1 MTVKQIP
8 DYDLEEMIVVTAP
21 GQLRALADPLRG
33 TLLDLL
39 LERAATVTEMSLAV
53 DRPKSTVAYHV
64 NLLVDA
70 GLLRVVRTRRVRA
83 IEERYYGRV
92 ARTIYIGA
100 LHRDEDKQ
108 IVSSIN
114 GLAQAAAEAAPAHAI
129 DDLRCSLVHARIPR
143 EEVRNFWAA
152 VLELSRQFAQI
163 PRAGDQVYGFAAGL
177 YPTDAPTLPDRADG
191 PADLRP
197 PDLGGGAQLRL
208 LGLPD
213 GAEPGG
219 QAVPAGRG
227 RRRSRGLLAQ
237 AGQDPLQ
244 QLGVTRCGEGV
255 VVDAHQ
261 VGAGQVLEQHAGHAE
276 GHRAVRGEL
285 RDRLGADGGA
295 FVEPS
300 RLGQQPRRGALV
312 VPIDGDQRVQVRVSP
327 GLGPPAGKH
336 VGPHPGVS
344 DHCLLLPSPGCSF
357 VAGRRGAAASA
368 GARPSRPAAPSG
380 ARPRP
385 GPRRR

>member
-21 GQLRALADPLRG
+21 GQLRALADPLRS

-39 LERAATVTEMSLAV
+39 LERAATVTEMAVAV

-64 NLLVDA
+64 NLLVDS

-177 YPTDAPTLPDRADG
+177 YPTDAPTLPDRSDG

-197 PDLGGGAQLRL
+197 PDLGGGAAPPPGSAGWR
-208 LGLPD
+208 
-213 GAEPGG
+213 GAGRSGRPRRSRPTARSGPSRAGRPGPFAAAG
-219 QAVPAGRG
+219 GHAVRRG
-227 RRRSRGLLAQ
+227 RRR
-237 AGQDPLQ
+237 
-244 QLGVTRCGEGV
+244 
-255 VVDAHQ
+255 
-261 VGAGQVLEQHAGHAE
+261 
-276 GHRAVRGEL
+276 
-285 RDRLGADGGA
+285 
-295 FVEPS
+295 
-300 RLGQQPRRGALV
+300 
-312 VPIDGDQRVQVRVSP
+312 
-327 GLGPPAGKH
+327 
-336 VGPHPGVS
+336 
-344 DHCLLLPSPGCSF
+344 
-357 VAGRRGAAASA
+357 
-368 GARPSRPAAPSG
+368 
-380 ARPRP
+380 
-385 GPRRR
+385 